1 MREKKKKKEANLSL
15 TNFKRTFFASGQNK
29 LTYTEASYESETAS
43 STPSGNWTVP
53 VQEAARSKRFKES
66 LNSGGR
72 MEFSIPTSFIP
83 FLKEKDYLLEFEEV
97 HKLETFS
104 SVLNFK
110 QL

>member
-1 MREKKKKKEANLSL
+1 
-15 TNFKRTFFASGQNK
+15 
-29 LTYTEASYESETAS
+29 
-43 STPSGNWTVP
+43 
-53 VQEAARSKRFKES
+53 
-66 LNSGGR
+66 